1 MVMDDTKELAKHLES
16 FGRFGDST
24 LVHLNPIEVD
34 LLKSLSPTGELTT
47 NPDTGLQEAFLPF
60 LLSLLAPQVG
70 AALGVPSWLAAAGL
84 GGAGS
89 ALMGGDGKDILR
101 DAALGGVGSA
111 VGGMFKGGNAAS
123 KVGEK
128 MAAMDGAPA
137 VFGDA
142 QALAQNAPL
151 PTHSLPQAARMP
163 SNIGGGVGDW
173 IAKHPMA
180 AMGGAGLAGMALSG
194 GFGKEKV
201 PGQPVQDNSLPAPT
215 IGNMGSVIPLQN
227 PYTYGIDGGEQNFFT
242 Y

>member
-1 MVMDDTKELAKHLES
+1 MDDTKELAKHLES
-16 FGRFGDST
+16 FGRLGDSQ

-47 NPDTGLQEAFLPF
+47 NPDTGLQEAFLP
-60 LLSLLAPQVG
+60 LLAGLFAPG
-70 AALGVPSWLAAAGL
+70 LAGALGVPAWLAGGAL
-84 GGAGS
+84 GGLAS
-89 ALMGGDGKDILR
+89 AAMGGSGKDILR
-101 DAALGGVGSA
+101 DSLLGGVGSFA
-111 VGGMFKGGNAAS
+111 SQAMKGGGTAS

-128 MAAMDGAPA
+128 MAAMDGAAPA

-151 PTHSLPQAARMP
+151 PTHTLPQAARMP